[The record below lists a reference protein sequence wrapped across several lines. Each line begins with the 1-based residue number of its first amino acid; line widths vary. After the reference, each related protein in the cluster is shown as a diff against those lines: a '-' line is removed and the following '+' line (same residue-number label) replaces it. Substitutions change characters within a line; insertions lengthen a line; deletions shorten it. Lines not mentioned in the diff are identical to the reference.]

1 VYHAKC
7 ARKAQLAASF
17 SAWRQF
23 IRHATSISTA
33 ENVLPDKVRLATTSR
48 EEVLGAQSVAPQILP
63 ASQPEVIQRG
73 ADHTL
78 IPNRID
84 MQCWTSEAELQQL
97 QAPGWDR
104 DVASLPESRR
114 RLELF
119 ESQASEWA
127 RERADM
133 LELIALLESSLR
145 DKTAEL
151 QQLQAL
157 GGDRNVALLLE
168 SRRRLELFESQAS
181 EWARERADMLDLTN
195 LLESSLRDKTVELQ
209 LLHSRAMKEPEEHAT
224 AVAEMKEKQLHSIEM
239 IFELQQQSAPA
250 VEAAAAVT
258 MTATRVAHI
267 HEAPDS
273 ALSPLQRRDADAA
286 AQAAAV
292 VGGHETTGVFMPKQQ
307 QQESIDVSKHRN
319 MLDLTAKS
327 ASLNVQPQQ
336 HHRQLEQ
343 QLHQRVSPQLQE
355 FGSQNQYPLGGCA
368 GAETATPVHTMSVAY
383 VLANHAA
390 FNNIT
395 STSSNGSVGSVSSIG
410 SSYSPAGNI
419 LRTQQRLQQNR
430 TWNSKTTSQSSSG
443 EASAMAR
450 APAWVCNS
458 GGCGS
463 QLRRFIQRLETA
475 QKVKWGHATLK
486 CRDIHAKVGPA
497 VRPALALAAAVCAQH
512 S

>member
-1 VYHAKC
+1 
-7 ARKAQLAASF
+7 
-17 SAWRQF
+17 
-23 IRHATSISTA
+23 
-33 ENVLPDKVRLATTSR
+33 
-48 EEVLGAQSVAPQILP
+48 VLGAHSVAPQILP
-63 ASQPEVIQRG
+63 ASQPQVIQRG

-84 MQCWTSEAELQQL
+84 VQCWTSEIELQQL
-97 QAPGWDR
+97 QALGENR
-104 DVASLPESRR
+104 DVALLPESHR
-114 RLELF
+114 RLELL
-119 ESQASEWA
+119 ESQASEWV

-157 GGDRNVALLLE
+157 GGDGNVALLLE

-181 EWARERADMLDLTN
+181 EWAQERADMLDLTN

-209 LLHSRAMKEPEEHAT
+209 LLHARVMKESEEHAA
-224 AVAEMKEKQLHSIEM
+224 AVAEMKEKHLHSIEM
-239 IFELQQQSAPA
+239 IFELQQQRAPA
-250 VEAAAAVT
+250 VEAAAAAT

-273 ALSPLQRRDADAA
+273 ALSPLQRDADAA
-286 AQAAAV
+286 AAAAAAAV
-292 VGGHETTGVFMPKQQ
+292 VGDDAHVGLCHETTGVFMPKQQ
-307 QQESIDVSKHRN
+307 QQQSIDVSKHRN

-327 ASLNVQPQQ
+327 ATLNVQPQQ

-368 GAETATPVHTMSVAY
+368 GAETATLVHTMSVAS

-395 STSSNGSVGSVSSIG
+395 STSSSGSVGSVSSIG

-419 LRTQQRLQQNR
+419 LRTQQRLQQTR

-443 EASAMAR
+443 EARANGEAR
-450 APAWVCNS
+450 A
-458 GGCGS
+458 
-463 QLRRFIQRLETA
+463 
-475 QKVKWGHATLK
+475 HAT
-486 CRDIHAKVGPA
+486 A
-497 VRPALALAAAVCAQH
+497 
-512 S
+512 